1 MKREAI
7 IEGGQEERDNVIV
20 FQHNIIQ
27 CLCWRHAWQEGS
39 GSPFNSGLGILAVS
53 SYEKLGESCLLSRK
67 SSRKG
72 SPTYKKATQ
81 SILPRDKESFLKL
94 LHSRGKKGNF
104 VDNVFWKIMNP
115 GKSAQVLK

>member
-7 IEGGQEERDNVIV
+7 TEGGQEERDNIIV

-39 GSPFNSGLGILAVS
+39 GSPFSCGSGILAIFS
-53 SYEKLGESCLLSRK
+53 CEKLGESCLLSRK

-72 SPTYKKATQ
+72 SPTDKKATE
-81 SILPRDKESFLKL
+81 SILPRDNESYLKL
-94 LHSRGKKGNF
+94 LHSRKKK
-104 VDNVFWKIMNP
+104 VILKIMYSETLWTQD
-115 GKSAQVLK
+115 KSAQVLK